1 MGKLLHAE
9 WYKLLHDK
17 NFGALSIAVVLFNMI
32 MLSGT
37 SVWDL
42 SGQSALTESMKKEI
56 ATVLLACIYGGISLG
71 SDFADRTMYH
81 GLLTGRSRSSVL
93 IAKAIVFTAAAN
105 FLLFLF
111 PFLLTLFCSLKN
123 GWGKAISTGHLLHG
137 TGVAGSL
144 LLLGCAIS
152 ALPLLSAVCFRD
164 IGRTIGI
171 PVVLYFVMVLLLN
184 SSHAAAWSK
193 ILPIGLLILTADG
206 TVPPAYGILAGAL
219 WFAWL
224 TAISAFVFR
233 RAELR

>member
-1 MGKLLHAE
+1 MGKLLHTE
-9 WYKLLHDK
+9 WYKFVHDK

-42 SGQSALTESMKKEI
+42 SGQSALTECMKKEI

-71 SDFADRTMYH
+71 GDFADRTLYH
-81 GLLTGRSRSSVL
+81 GLMTGRSRSSVL
-93 IAKAIVFTAAAN
+93 IAKTIVFTAAAN
-105 FLLFLF
+105 FLLFCF
-111 PFLLTLFCSLKN
+111 PFLLILFCSLKN
-123 GWGKAISTGHLLHG
+123 GWGTAISAEHLLHG
-137 TGVAGSL
+137 FGVVWSL
-144 LLLGCAIS
+144 LLLGCAIN

-184 SSHAAAWSK
+184 SPHTAIWSK
-193 ILPIGLLILTADG
+193 ILPAGLLILTADG
-206 TVPPAYGILAGAL
+206 TISPAYGILAGAL

-224 TAISAFVFR
+224 TAISIFTFR